1 MALASAALPEGLF
14 FDLVSEEEVRSVHAL
29 EVQGFPP
36 EEAATIEK
44 LSFRQ
49 KNAQEL
55 FLGAFVPQTDSGR
68 TLLGYIDG
76 VLSSETT
83 LTSESMSTHEPGART
98 VLIHGVCVSPNVRRR
113 GIANALLSEYQRRL
127 AAAGSCDRVLL
138 ISHEDRASL
147 YERAGFKSRGIS
159 SITFAGTP
167 WLELEWV
174 VPVDTIDSQGTSQAE
189 ITPRLLAAL
198 QNQSAQPPRN
208 GQLFSSIEKGV
219 LYDSQTLNRF
229 DLLCVNERCGSVIL
243 KRGVAVFHERESVQ
257 LEPAGTSHPDLPGL
271 PSPPEKT
278 QWWLVT
284 PSPMLFEN
292 IGFSNPVHLDK
303 PLKLLA
309 CAECDLGP
317 VGWCEPGGN
326 EFWVACQRVRYGT

>member
-1 MALASAALPEGLF
+1 MALAPAALPEGLF
-14 FDLVSEEEVRSVHAL
+14 FDLVSEEEVSSVHAL

-49 KNAQEL
+49 KNAPEL
-55 FLGAFVPQTDSGR
+55 FLGAFVSQTDSGR

-76 VLSSETT
+76 VLSSEST

-98 VLIHGVCVSPNVRRR
+98 VLIHGICVSPSIRRH

-127 AAAGSCDRVLL
+127 VAAGSYDRVLL
-138 ISHEDRASL
+138 IAHDDKASL
-147 YERAGFKSRGIS
+147 YERVGFKSRGIS
-159 SITFAGTP
+159 GITFAGTP

-174 VPVDTIDSQGTSQAE
+174 VPGNSQAE

-198 QNQSAQPPRN
+198 QNQSALPPRN
-208 GQLFSSIEKGV
+208 GQLSSSFEKGI
-219 LYDSQTLNRF
+219 LYDSQSLNRF
-229 DLLCVNERCGSVIL
+229 DLLCINERCGSVIL
-243 KRGVAVFHERESVQ
+243 KRGVAVLHERESVQ
-257 LEPAGTSHPDLPGL
+257 LEPAGTSYPDLPSL
-271 PSPPEKT
+271 PPPTEKT